1 MMTLFLLNKHNKIM
15 NIDILGIGEVVVDWV
30 AEVPHFPKADEKIDS
45 ISQDKFSGGFTA
57 N

>member
-1 MMTLFLLNKHNKIM
+1 MTLFLLNKHNKIM